1 MDEKDLYV
9 ETQQF
14 LVQEHQGLVTKL
26 TEIQKERSME
36 DPKVRLVVKDIMM
49 LIEMLDGQIKD
60 LSYRIRKEN
69 DRNY

>member
-1 MDEKDLYV
+1 MNEKDLYV

-36 DPKVRLVVKDIMM
+36 DPKVR
-49 LIEMLDGQIKD
+49 
-60 LSYRIRKEN
+60 
-69 DRNY
+69 